1 MVSDINTHEYV
12 FSVDDFGSPIVL
24 KNSEAIATILTRLL
38 LLEPGTIQSHPDMG
52 VGLVSRYRYSTESD
66 IDTLRDDFR
75 AQIEKYL
82 PQYQGVQVNCFLQNK
97 VCYINATIDDTI
109 YAFFYDTNTNDLKT
123 TFKALAD
130 L

>member
-1 MVSDINTHEYV
+1 MSNINTHEYV

>member
-1 MVSDINTHEYV
+1 
-12 FSVDDFGSPIVL
+12 
-24 KNSEAIATILTRLL
+24 
-38 LLEPGTIQSHPDMG
+38 MG

>member
-1 MVSDINTHEYV
+1 MSDINTHEYV

-66 IDTLRDDFR
+66 IDNLRDDFR

>member
-1 MVSDINTHEYV
+1 MVSNINTHEYV
-12 FSVDDFGSPIVL
+12 FSVDDFGAPIVL
-24 KNSEAIATILTRLL
+24 KNGEAIATILTRLL

-52 VGLVSRYRYSTESD
+52 VGLVSRYRYSTEID
-66 IDTLRDDFR
+66 VDTLRDDFR

-82 PQYQGVQVNCFLQNK
+82 PQYQGVQVNCFMQNK

>member
-1 MVSDINTHEYV
+1 MSDINTHEYV

-66 IDTLRDDFR
+66 INTLRDDFR

>member
-1 MVSDINTHEYV
+1 MSDINTHEYV